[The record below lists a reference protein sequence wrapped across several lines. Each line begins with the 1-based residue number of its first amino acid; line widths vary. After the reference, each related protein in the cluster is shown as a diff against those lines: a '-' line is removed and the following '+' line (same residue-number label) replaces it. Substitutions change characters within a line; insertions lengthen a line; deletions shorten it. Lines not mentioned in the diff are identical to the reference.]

1 MKVSTLQPGDTVWIY
16 NDTIKL
22 YLELKIVEHN
32 EDNTTTCAITGKSEL
47 QAPEDGDVISSVYL
61 EQNSDVDKVTDFRVV
76 KTPRLRRLI
85 LKIKSF
91 LRK

>member
-1 MKVSTLQPGDTVWIY
+1 MKITSLQPGDLVWIY

-47 QAPEDGDVISSVYL
+47 QVPENSDVISSAYL
-61 EQNSDVDKVTDFRVV
+61 EQDSDADKVTDFRVV
-76 KTPRLRRLI
+76 ETSRLRRLI